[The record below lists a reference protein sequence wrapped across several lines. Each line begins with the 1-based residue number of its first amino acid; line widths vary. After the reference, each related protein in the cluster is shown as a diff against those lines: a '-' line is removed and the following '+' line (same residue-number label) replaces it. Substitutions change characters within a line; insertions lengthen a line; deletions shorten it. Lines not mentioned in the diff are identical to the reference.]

1 MPDLVA
7 TTSDP
12 VATLVI
18 PNDLTALREMS
29 AWLESTIQRLAMPE
43 PLVFRFDL
51 CANEAVTNVISY
63 AYPENGAHE
72 IGLRLF
78 RENDALCLEIEDDGI
93 PFNPMERSEHV
104 RPASLEEAEIGGL
117 GVDLIRRFM
126 DECHYARHSGRN
138 VLRMVAH
145 VAR

>member
-1 MPDLVA
+1 M
-7 TTSDP
+7 
-12 VATLVI
+12 I
-18 PNDLTALREMS
+18 PNDLSALREMS
-29 AWLESTIQRLAMPE
+29 DWLESTIQRLEMPE

-78 RENDALCLEIEDDGI
+78 RENDALCLEIADDGI
-93 PFNPMERSEHV
+93 PPFNPMDRPEHV
-104 RPASLEEAEIGGL
+104 RPASLEEAGIGGL

-126 DECHYARHSGRN
+126 DECHYARHAGRN
-138 VLRMVAH
+138 VLTLVAH
-145 VAR
+145 VER